1 MIHTYGGGE
10 ILRHVFDS
18 IAILTKGNLFK
29 CLMIIGASFGC
40 FWTLAKCLFS
50 HQIESF
56 LLQFLFPV
64 LAVSILLCL
73 PKATVKIADVYVEK
87 PYAVDNVPWLIAFP
101 AQWIS
106 TIGYLLTEGIEN
118 ALVVPNDTRYN
129 KTGMIFGSET
139 ALDIRNYRL
148 SNASLEQNLER
159 FSKQCVFY
167 DLALNKYSL
176 NEFKKTTDLWKF
188 LEENTSKVRMIPFT
202 DPKDL
207 KKGTVYLS
215 CVKAVEAMKPFFTE
229 EKDYMAKQEIGKHLP
244 FTFQAL
250 TKLTKDQGDLIS
262 QQLMMNFFKGELGQ
276 TEMAK
281 QRVQAQQKIASQSVG
296 EMGSYLLVI
305 IRAIL
310 EALLYL
316 SVIFVLP
323 LLVSPTGFSLIW
335 NWLQMLIWIQL
346 WPPMYAVVNYLM
358 QIIAQSLSQKVFSG
372 LSESELGLSFFT
384 NEGLFNLY
392 NYMSTL
398 SSYLGLLVPLLS
410 YALLKG
416 GVASFMQLTNSLTQ
430 PIQSMT
436 ASVAAEA
443 ASGNYSFANATMG
456 QQSYGNASTLQQN
469 YAPSL
474 STGFMT
480 MQQGNLSETFTP
492 QETLLRHGSSELRW
506 GISSDSAI
514 TESFQKAQ
522 ASSDSFTSSQ
532 QQNYME
538 SVSTQSR
545 WLSDLTSHLSDG
557 KNYNESFSERQAADL
572 QESARSVQS
581 HVSNLSQ
588 QYGISEQES
597 LSLVLGGNIPII
609 GGANYSSQSANQE
622 ATQEAF
628 SIANNA
634 DFQKNLQT
642 VTDFA
647 QSSAYTKLNDEGQRL
662 SQGTAQ
668 SVDETKQAQQHYQAA
683 LTHSDQLSETSSW
696 ASQNTQYIRKALNQD
711 LVNWASEEKGYEEAK
726 RVITAGSDQERSQL
740 VSEFVQD
747 LYGQSSFNYT
757 KDPSQLYQS
766 AKVSTIDKQDS
777 IAQLQSHSFKQIQQH
792 FNREEMIE
800 KGENLQT
807 KVLNSS
813 EAISQDVDRTARY
826 LNDPSHGSESRARLK
841 TESSG
846 SMIQD
851 RMTRPLTLG
860 LRLAK
865 APTNQVQTSQAYHAQ
880 NLPLGWQGKKGR

>member
-50 HQIESF
+50 NQIESF
-56 LLQFLFPV
+56 ILQFLFPV
-64 LAVSILLCL
+64 LAVSALLSL
-73 PKATVKIADVYVEK
+73 PKATVKIVDVYTEA
-87 PYAVDNVPWLIAFP
+87 PYVVDHVPWLVAFP

-106 TIGYLLTEGIEN
+106 TIGYKLTEAIEH
-118 ALVVPNDTRYN
+118 VMHVPNDTRYN

-176 NEFKKTTDLWKF
+176 DEFKKTTDLWSF
-188 LEENTSKVRMIPFT
+188 LEKNTSKVRMIPFT
-202 DPKDL
+202 DPKNI

-215 CVKAVEAMKPFFTE
+215 CVNAVKVMQPFFTE
-229 EKDYMAKQEIGKHLP
+229 EKDYIAKQEMGKHLP
-244 FTFQAL
+244 LTFQAL
-250 TKLTKDQGDLIS
+250 TKLTKEQGDLIS
-262 QQLMMNFFKGELGQ
+262 QQLMMNLFKGKLGQ

-281 QRVQAQQKIASQSVG
+281 QRMQAQQKSTYQVLGATAAD
-296 EMGSYLLVI
+296 LLI
-305 IRAIL
+305 TMRALI
-310 EALLYL
+310 EALIYL
-316 SVIFVLP
+316 SVVFVLP
-323 LLVSPTGFSLIW
+323 LLVSPSGFTLIW
-335 NWLQMLIWIQL
+335 TWFQLLIWIQL
-346 WPPMYAVVNYLM
+346 WPPFYALVNYLI
-358 QIIAQSLSQKVFSG
+358 QIIAQAKAQTIFSSLSEVEK
-372 LSESELGLSFFT
+372 GLSFFT
-384 NEGLFNLY
+384 NEGLATLY
-392 NYMSTL
+392 DNMSVM
-398 SSYLGLLVPLLS
+398 SSYMALLVPVLS
-410 YALLKG
+410 YTLLKG
-416 GVASFMQLTNSLTQ
+416 GVASFMQLTNSLMQ
-430 PIQSMT
+430 PSQ
-436 ASVAAEA
+436 SVAGSVGAEA
-443 ASGNYSFANATMG
+443 ATGNYSFANATMG

-642 VTDFA
+642 VTDFT
-647 QSSAYTKLNDEGQRL
+647 QSSAYSQLNDEG
-662 SQGTAQ
+662 
-668 SVDETKQAQQHYQAA
+668 
-683 LTHSDQLSETSSW
+683 
-696 ASQNTQYIRKALNQD
+696 
-711 LVNWASEEKGYEEAK
+711 
-726 RVITAGSDQERSQL
+726 
-740 VSEFVQD
+740 
-747 LYGQSSFNYT
+747 
-757 KDPSQLYQS
+757 
-766 AKVSTIDKQDS
+766 
-777 IAQLQSHSFKQIQQH
+777 
-792 FNREEMIE
+792 
-800 KGENLQT
+800 
-807 KVLNSS
+807 
-813 EAISQDVDRTARY
+813 
-826 LNDPSHGSESRARLK
+826 
-841 TESSG
+841 
-846 SMIQD
+846 
-851 RMTRPLTLG
+851 
-860 LRLAK
+860 
-865 APTNQVQTSQAYHAQ
+865 
-880 NLPLGWQGKKGR
+880 